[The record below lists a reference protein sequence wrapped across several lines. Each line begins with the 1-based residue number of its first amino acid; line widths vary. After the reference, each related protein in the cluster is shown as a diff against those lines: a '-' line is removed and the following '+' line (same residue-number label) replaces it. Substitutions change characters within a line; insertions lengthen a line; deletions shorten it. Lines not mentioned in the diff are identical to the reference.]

1 LIIYVKSNS
10 PVEKQNH
17 EFELLFFSF
26 YLLEAAAVVSREE
39 IILSVAAA
47 RI

>member
-1 LIIYVKSNS
+1 MKLDHRL
-10 PVEKQNH
+10 KQNGC
-17 EFELLFFSF
+17 EVF
-26 YLLEAAAVVSREE
+26 YLLEADAVVVDVSREE